1 MRPREAPAMITSV
14 NPCVV
19 CTPDDR
25 VGVLTGRIGLVGVI
39 ELKPPKAK
47 GIVVVSTLAP
57 LVLLGYHVADAPDM
71 SIM

>member
-1 MRPREAPAMITSV
+1 MIVPV

-25 VGVLTGRIGLVGVI
+25 IGVLTGRIGLVGVI
-39 ELKPPKAK
+39 ELTPYRKKSA
-47 GIVVVSTLAP
+47 VVVVATLAP
-57 LVLLGYHVADAPDM
+57 LALLGYHVADAPDM